1 LALFHI
7 AAQHGV
13 DAPVIAG
20 TFGLEEA
27 NQILVEANGDRL
39 FSCRHDHFGR
49 APVYR
54 LDVGPIGI
62 VRDRRI
68 DGGGTATLS
77 TFFEVIVAPSMQEMA
92 VFLPADPKLRI
103 CARERC
109 AARQNSGRRAN
120 FMSGSAIVRRTVRA
134 GGQGAA

>member
-7 AAQHGV
+7 TAQHGV
-13 DAPVIAG
+13 DAPLIAG
-20 TFGLEEA
+20 TFRLEEA
-27 NQILVEANGDRL
+27 DQVFVKANGDHLL
-39 FSCRHDHFGR
+39 FCRHDHFGR

-77 TFFEVIVAPSMQEMA
+77 DFFEVIVAPSM
-92 VFLPADPKLRI
+92 
-103 CARERC
+103 
-109 AARQNSGRRAN
+109 
-120 FMSGSAIVRRTVRA
+120 
-134 GGQGAA
+134 